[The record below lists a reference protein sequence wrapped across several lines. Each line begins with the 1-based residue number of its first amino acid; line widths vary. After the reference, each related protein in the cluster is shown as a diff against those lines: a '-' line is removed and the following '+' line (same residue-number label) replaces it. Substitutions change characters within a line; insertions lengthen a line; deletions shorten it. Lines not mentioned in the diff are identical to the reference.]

1 MNSIKPKFVTALEV
15 SGMDI
20 HTYTSSGLCI
30 VLTNLNMW
38 YAAWLAR
45 CECEMNSSCLGDWI
59 RRWTIYLITL
69 SRRRWNK
76 CWNFSWLYPWD
87 VTYQRDPIY
96 LWTWQYVELHLSRLC
111 WSLWKLCQVG
121 RGNERILYV
130 YLGLLVFRGDNV
142 VCFNANMLQY
152 WTLVMSVWLEHIL
165 CSISCG
171 IHWGY
176 RRELRCSTSCNCL
189 SRRWTSSSRDTMMFS
204 IMCWTN
210 LWYQPARIVFMLSY
224 LKISWAS
231 LPLPNWEKTR
241 IELCSETSLYL

>member
-1 MNSIKPKFVTALEV
+1 MLKLQLVVPLRCNISKIW
-15 SGMDI
+15 
-20 HTYTSSGLCI
+20 YTCGLGSMSSCI
-30 VLTNLNMW
+30 WVDCVDL
-38 YAAWLAR
+38 
-45 CECEMNSSCLGDWI
+45 CEMSS
-59 RRWTIYLITL
+59 WTG
-69 SRRRWNK
+69 
-76 CWNFSWLYPWD
+76 
-87 VTYQRDPIY
+87 QRED
-96 LWTWQYVELHLSRLC
+96 TVC
-111 WSLWKLCQVG
+111 
-121 RGNERILYV
+121 N
-130 YLGLLVFRGDNV
+130 LGLLVVRGDNI
-142 VCFNANMLQY
+142 VCFHANMLQY

-189 SRRWTSSSRDTMMFS
+189 SRRWTSSSRDTMTFS